1 MTPRQLTPDL
11 AVSPQIEPEDFAML
25 AQAGFA
31 AVIANRPD
39 SEVEPSHRS
48 DVMAAHAAKAG
59 LDYHYLPIV
68 PGQLGPEQVEGFR
81 KILDGAPGPVLAY
94 CRSGTRSAT
103 AWALGQAGSR
113 PASEIVETA
122 RQAGYDLSHLAPLLR
137 G

>member
-11 AVSPQIEPEDFAML
+11 AVSPQIEPEDFATL
-25 AQAGFA
+25 AQAGFVV
-31 AVIANRPD
+31 VIANRPD

-48 DVMAAHAAKAG
+48 DVMAVHAAQAG

-68 PGQLGPEQVEGFR
+68 PGQLGPEQVERFR
-81 KILDGAPGPVLAY
+81 EILAGAPGPVLAY

-103 AWALGQAGSR
+103 AWALGQAGAR

-122 RQAGYDLSHLAPLLR
+122 RQAGYDLSHLTPLLR